1 MTISCEFCKN
11 VLPIS
16 TKRRRFCNPL
26 CQRKHYNRRPEIR
39 ENIERIIQNG
49 EKNTEYYKINI
60 KKTERHIEKITFK
73 GRKLRSGL
81 EIEQEN

>member
-39 ENIERIIQNG
+39 EKYRIRMREYRKNHPEWREKHRILQNKYK
-49 EKNTEYYKINI
+49 EKREV
-60 KKTERHIEKITFK
+60 
-73 GRKLRSGL
+73 
-81 EIEQEN
+81 